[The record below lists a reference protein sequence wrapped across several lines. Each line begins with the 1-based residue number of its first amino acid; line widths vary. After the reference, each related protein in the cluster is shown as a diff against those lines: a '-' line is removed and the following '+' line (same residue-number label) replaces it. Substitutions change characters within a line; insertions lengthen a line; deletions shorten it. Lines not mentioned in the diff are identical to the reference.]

1 MTKQEIAKEA
11 FERKLETYKKYQQF
25 KDKEELD
32 KQTEHIIMQIKN
44 AEQVKLINEVMANE
58 YLAELKRNYTAH
70 IHSEQ
75 FKEWREQVINF
86 NDDFITSRERLFAM
100 RDEEKKSLNTRE
112 KFAFSLNDWK
122 RELDRNGASTN
133 ASGNNE
139 REEITHDKQEE
150 REEEKTKDI

>member
-32 KQTEHIIMQIKN
+32 KQTEHIIIQIKN

-58 YLAELKRNYTAH
+58 YLTELKRNYTAH

-100 RDEEKKSLNTRE
+100 RDEEKKSLNTTE

-122 RELDRNGASTN
+122 RELDRNGASSN